1 TRGGAGGG
9 GYQRMNVN
17 FGLFPPL
24 AEEVRKKD
32 RKLGYT
38 RRAGEALAAWMKAAE
53 GVAV

>member
-1 TRGGAGGG
+1 
-9 GYQRMNVN
+9 MNVN

-38 RRAGEALAAWMKAAE
+38 RRAGEALAEWIKLTD
-53 GVAV
+53 GVVA